1 MIPFSPPKIYPEII
15 AEVVD
20 TLNSG
25 WITTGPKTKQL
36 ERDLAKYV
44 NGPKVICLNSAT
56 IGMELL
62 LRWFGVKE
70 GDEVIIPSYTYCATG
85 NIVLHC
91 GATPV
96 IVDIND
102 DFNISLEEIKSKIT
116 SKTKVIIPVDIGGFP
131 CDYDELNSLIR
142 SKKIKNLFHADTE
155 EQKNLGR
162 ILLMADA
169 AHSLGAS
176 YNGKKVGTAADA
188 TVFSFHAVKNLT
200 TAEGGGAVLNLPK
213 PFDNDNIYKTL
224 NVKSLHGQSKDA
236 LAKTV
241 GTWRYDVTEPGYK
254 GNMTDILASMG
265 LVELKYYD
273 SETLPRRKE
282 IFDQYINAFQNETW
296 AEIPKFQTEK
306 KLSSYHL
313 FMLRIKNISEDQ
325 RDAIIEEIFKQS
337 VSVNVHFQPLPML
350 SLYKGLGYKMA
361 NYPVAYNN
369 YSREISLPVYY
380 DLDKDK
386 VKKVINAVR
395 NAVKLILGC

>member
-15 AEVVD
+15 AEVID

-36 ERDLAKYV
+36 EKDLAAYV

-85 NIVLHC
+85 NVVLHC

-96 IVDIND
+96 MVDIND

-131 CDYDELNSLIR
+131 CDYDELNALIR
-142 SKKIKNLFHADTE
+142 SEQIKSLFQANSD
-155 EQKNLGR
+155 EQKMLGR

-169 AHSLGAS
+169 AHSLGAT
-176 YNGKKVGTAADA
+176 YNDRKIGVESDA

-200 TAEGGGAVLNLPK
+200 TAEGGGAVLNLPP
-213 PFDNDNIYKTL
+213 PFNNEEIYKKL

-236 LAKTV
+236 LAKTT

-254 GNMTDILASMG
+254 ANMTDILASMG
-265 LVELKYYD
+265 LVELKRYD

-282 IFDQYINAFQNETW
+282 IFSQYVSEFQKESW
-296 AEIPKFQTEK
+296 AEIPQFKTDK

-313 FMLRIKNISEDQ
+313 FMLRIKDISEDQ
-325 RDAIIEEIFKQS
+325 RDLIIDEIFKQE
-337 VSVNVHFQPLPML
+337 VSVNVHFQPLPLL
-350 SLYKGLGYKMA
+350 SLYKGLGFKMDD
-361 NYPVAYNN
+361 YPIAFDN

-380 DLDKDK
+380 DLDSEKVNTVIK
-386 VKKVINAVR
+386 AVKKAV
-395 NAVKLILGC
+395 NSVLGS